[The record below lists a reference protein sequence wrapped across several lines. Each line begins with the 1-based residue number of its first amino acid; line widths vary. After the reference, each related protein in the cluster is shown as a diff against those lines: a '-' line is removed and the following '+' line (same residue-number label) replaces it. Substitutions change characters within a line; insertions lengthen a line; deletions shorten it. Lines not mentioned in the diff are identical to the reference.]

1 MKNSRFYILTLI
13 AILSMITLS
22 SCLNIDR
29 KIKINSNGTG
39 TEVQTFDIDRRFYEL
54 LITMVQSLD
63 STKAKSVRD
72 SLYNHETM
80 LIPIRENLGSKEGI
94 QLISLTGVT
103 NEDSSVTYRFEYNFD
118 DVSKLGYATN
128 ISAKEMS
135 GEQQSKSEIIWKE
148 NENTINFS
156 LLYKPDPGEDVNQED
171 NMKAF
176 SFLFANKNV
185 NFEIEFPYA
194 IESSNAINTSGTKG
208 VWSFPVSE
216 LMLDKTKKLFLEAV
230 LRK

>member
-1 MKNSRFYILTLI
+1 MKNLRFYVLAVTVLI
-13 AILSMITLS
+13 SMMTLS

-185 NFEIEFPYA
+185 NFEIEFPYE

>member
-185 NFEIEFPYA
+185 NFEIEFPYE

>member
-1 MKNSRFYILTLI
+1 MKISRFFVLTLI
-13 AILSMITLS
+13 GIISMLTLS

-29 KIKINSNGTG
+29 KIKINRNGTG

-54 LITMVQSLD
+54 LTTMVQSLD

-103 NEDSSVTYRFEYNFD
+103 NEDSSVTYRFEYNFNE
-118 DVSKLGYATN
+118 VSRIGYATN

-135 GEQQSKSEIIWKE
+135 GEQQSKSEIVWKD
-148 NENTINFS
+148 NGNTINFS
-156 LLYKPDPGEDVNQED
+156 LLYKPDPGDDVNQED

-185 NFEIEFPYA
+185 NFEIEFPYE

-208 VWSFPVSE
+208 VWSFPVSD
-216 LMLDKTKKLFLEAV
+216 LMLDKTKRLYLEAV

>member
-1 MKNSRFYILTLI
+1 MKISRFFVLTLI
-13 AILSMITLS
+13 GIISMLTLS

-29 KIKINSNGTG
+29 KIKINRNGTG

-118 DVSKLGYATN
+118 EVSRIGYATN

-135 GEQQSKSEIIWKE
+135 GEQQSKSEIVWKD
-148 NENTINFS
+148 NGNTINFS
-156 LLYKPDPGEDVNQED
+156 LLYKPDPGDDVNQED

-185 NFEIEFPYA
+185 NFEIEFPYE

-208 VWSFPVSE
+208 VWSFPVSD
-216 LMLDKTKKLFLEAV
+216 LMLDKTKRLYLEAV

>member
-135 GEQQSKSEIIWKE
+135 GEQQSKSEIIWKD
-148 NENTINFS
+148 NGNTVNFS
-156 LLYKPDPGEDVNQED
+156 LLYKPDPGDDMNQED

-185 NFEIEFPYA
+185 NFEIEFPYE

>member
-1 MKNSRFYILTLI
+1 MKNLRFYVLAVTVII
-13 AILSMITLS
+13 SMMSLS

-135 GEQQSKSEIIWKE
+135 GEQQSKSEIIWKD
-148 NENTINFS
+148 NGNTVNFS
-156 LLYKPDPGEDVNQED
+156 LLYKPDPGDDMNQED

-216 LMLDKTKKLFLEAV
+216 LMLDKTKKLYLEAV

>member
-1 MKNSRFYILTLI
+1 MKNLRFYVLAVTVLI
-13 AILSMITLS
+13 SMMTLS

-54 LITMVQSLD
+54 LFTMVQSLD
-63 STKAKSVRD
+63 SAKAKSVRD

-156 LLYKPDPGEDVNQED
+156 LLYKPDPGDDVNQED

-216 LMLDKTKKLFLEAV
+216 LMLDKTKKLYLEAV

>member
-1 MKNSRFYILTLI
+1 MKNSRFYIFIVI
-13 AILSMITLS
+13 AILSMVTLS

-39 TEVQTFDIDRRFYEL
+39 TEVQTFDIDRNFYQ
-54 LITMVQSLD
+54 IIFTMVQSLD
-63 STKAKSVRD
+63 SSKAISVKD
-72 SLYNHETM
+72 SLYNHDVM
-80 LIPIRENLGSKEGI
+80 LIPIRENLGAKEGI
-94 QLISLTGVT
+94 QLISLTGTT

-128 ISAKEMS
+128 MSAKEMS
-135 GEQQSKSEIIWKE
+135 GEQESKSEIVWKE

-156 LLYKPDPGEDVNQED
+156 LLYKPDPGNDMDQED

-185 NFEIEFPYA
+185 NFEIEFPYE
-194 IESSNAINTSGTKG
+194 IESSNALSTEGNKG
-208 VWSFPVSE
+208 KWSFPVSE
-216 LMLDKTKKLFLEAV
+216 LMLDKTKKLYLEAV
-230 LRK
+230 LKK